1 VNAAASDPRI
11 YVYTAPERLILVRHG
26 VTDWNREG
34 RWQGRLDPPL
44 SETGL
49 REAALVAARVAA
61 DDALRPARILSSTLA
76 RASETARV
84 IGEAVGVAVEAEA
97 RLVEIGAG
105 EWEGRTHAELEAT
118 DGERYLTWRTTPGY
132 GPPGGEPLTDA
143 ADRVRT
149 VLADVAA
156 SPSWPVLLVSHG
168 GILRYLARELLDLSP
183 ERAEALD
190 IDNASVSSAVRAD
203 GGSWRLERWNDTLHL
218 LGRERTHV
226 DEAAEGRP
234 LAL

>member
-1 VNAAASDPRI
+1 V
-11 YVYTAPERLILVRHG
+11 RLLLVRHG

-44 SETGL
+44 SDSGR
-49 REAALVAARVAA
+49 REAGLVAERIAA
-61 DDALRPARILSSTLA
+61 DADLRPARILSSTLA
-76 RASETARV
+76 RATETAGI
-84 IGEAVGVAVEAEA
+84 IGRAVGVDVEPEA

-105 EWEGRTHAELEAT
+105 EWEGRTHAELEAA
-118 DGERYLTWRTTPGY
+118 DGERYRMWRTTPGY
-132 GPPGGEPLTDA
+132 GPPGGEPLADA
-143 ADRVRT
+143 SDRVRT
-149 VLADVAA
+149 LLVDVDA
-156 SPSWPVLLVSHG
+156 STASPVLLVSHG
-168 GILRYLARELLDLSP
+168 GILRYLARWLLDLVP

-190 IDNASVSSAVRAD
+190 IDNASLSSALRSED
-203 GGSWRLERWNDTLHL
+203 GTWRLERWNDTLHL